1 MAHGS
6 RLIMSTAVYEQKRL
20 ACYPCRDK
28 KLRCTTIQGDVCD
41 RCKLRSLS
49 CRRPLTKRRSE
60 GTEPV
65 AAARHSSNEPFPSRQ
80 SPSNSTRVAG
90 HKRLRSTGNGRSA
103 IDSSNETSSTKVSE
117 LIPTASTSRTVD
129 FSGSFDSRPPY
140 QRSHDVS
147 LPLESAERL
156 FWSILDRQR
165 MSKGSFHFAN
175 HLDSS
180 TALDP
185 IRCHILTTREA
196 LHLVD
201 RFMATFGKTLAYFDP
216 RLCTFDFLQ
225 SRSQSLLSIICL
237 TMARVEPCFGQIA
250 SRLEQ
255 HVHGT
260 VYPAILSGGFRSV
273 EVVQALLMLAAF
285 EPPTEDVREDKSW
298 SLLSHAAR
306 VASEINLQAC
316 MIEKTDTDHA
326 SEADQLQQ
334 RHAQRTWINLWL
346 HEFSLAQHTGRQSIL
361 AEQDLFSSCRDW
373 HHHPL
378 AHYTDI
384 ALVSMVELRTIIK
397 KNRSLFRL
405 LSPGNEMIF
414 AEQCKT
420 QIEAWSRS
428 WFNER
433 SSIDSIPRLELS
445 QLYVN
450 HAFVQLLGL
459 ALHHQPQSE
468 WPSSIVLDLY
478 EACGTYLDVFPQ
490 RLPSHRLLYC
500 YNSMWVA
507 ASYQVIVAV
516 RLAQLGSSFAF
527 IDGDMLLQKCQRV
540 HACIAS
546 AAKVSAPGTAAHC
559 YERFLDGVLRTS
571 SSVSTGDAMERTSST
586 EASSSDSIAET
597 LVQVSQGLHTI
608 ADPSVPSSEH
618 LTEPTFGSLLGFDD
632 LEFFAWAGASLAQN
646 DDFNA

>member
-1 MAHGS
+1 M
-6 RLIMSTAVYEQKRL
+6 
-20 ACYPCRDK
+20 
-28 KLRCTTIQGDVCD
+28 
-41 RCKLRSLS
+41 
-49 CRRPLTKRRSE
+49 
-60 GTEPV
+60 
-65 AAARHSSNEPFPSRQ
+65 
-80 SPSNSTRVAG
+80 
-90 HKRLRSTGNGRSA
+90 
-103 IDSSNETSSTKVSE
+103 
-117 LIPTASTSRTVD
+117 
-129 FSGSFDSRPPY
+129 
-140 QRSHDVS
+140 
-147 LPLESAERL
+147 
-156 FWSILDRQR
+156 LDRQR
-165 MSKGSFHFAN
+165 YSRGFFNFAN
-175 HLDSS
+175 HLDNS

-201 RFMATFGKTLAYFDP
+201 RFMTTFAKTLAYFDP
-216 RLCTFDFLQ
+216 RLCTFEYLQ

-237 TMARVEPCFGQIA
+237 TMARVEPNYEHIA

-255 HVHGT
+255 HVHQT
-260 VYPAILSGGFRSV
+260 LYPAISSSGFRSV
-273 EVVQALLMLAAF
+273 EIVQALLLLAAF

-316 MIEKTDTDHA
+316 MIEAKDTDHA

-361 AEQDLFSSCRDW
+361 AEQDLFSSCRNW
-373 HHHPL
+373 HRHPL
-378 AHYTDI
+378 AHYTDV

-405 LSPGNEMIF
+405 LPPGNEIF
-414 AEQCKT
+414 FVEQCKT

-428 WFNER
+428 WFDDR
-433 SSIDSIPRLELS
+433 SSVDSIPRLELS

-450 HAFVQLLGL
+450 HALVQLLGL

-468 WPSSIVLDLY
+468 WPPSIVLDLY

-507 ASYQVIVAV
+507 ASYQVIVAI
-516 RLAQLGSSFAF
+516 RLAQLRSSFAF

-546 AAKVSAPGTAAHC
+546 AAEVSAPGTAAHC

-571 SSVSTGDAMERTSST
+571 SFGSTGDMLEQTSSNDP
-586 EASSSDSIAET
+586 SSSDSIAET
-597 LVQVSQGLHTI
+597 LVQISQGQHTI
-608 ADPSVPSSEH
+608 ADPPAPSSEV
-618 LTEPTFGSLLGFDD
+618 LTEPTFESLLGFDD